1 MSKSVLVV
9 GEVASDGVAKATLEC
24 ISEAKRSGADSV
36 EAILFGSGAKDAA
49 AAADKAGAGTV
60 KYVEEGSYS
69 LAQRAATVE
78 GVIKES
84 SPGLVLM
91 SANTYGKE
99 VAGVLAARLQ
109 AGFASECTEVRFG
122 DDGQPRAI
130 RPMYSGKVLARCKLN
145 GATTLATLRQNTVA
159 VTEDGSDAAVSDLAL
174 VGSADGVVLTGS
186 NSDAAGGEVDLSEAS
201 VVVAGGRG
209 LKEPENFKIIE
220 ELAAPLK
227 AAIGA
232 TRMVVDAGWKDF
244 HYQVGQTGKVV
255 TPSLYIAVGISGAI
269 QHLVGMQNSGC
280 IVAINNDPGAPIFKV
295 ADYGIVADLFEATPK
310 LTERLKN

>member
-9 GEVASDGVAKATLEC
+9 GEVAGDGVAKATLEC
-24 ISEAKRSGADSV
+24 ISEAKRAGDSV
-36 EAILFGSGAKDAA
+36 EAVLFGKGAKDAA
-49 AAADKAGAGTV
+49 AAAGKAGAGSV
-60 KYVEEGSYS
+60 RYVEEAGYS
-69 LAQRAATVE
+69 LAQRAATVA
-78 GVIKES
+78 GVISET

-91 SANTYGKE
+91 AANTYGKE
-99 VAGVLAARLQ
+99 LAGVLAARLK
-109 AGFASECTEVRFG
+109 AAYAAECTEVRFG
-122 DDGQPRAI
+122 DDGQPRAV
-130 RPMYSGKVLARCKLN
+130 RPMYAGKVLARTKLN
-145 GATTLATLRQNTVA
+145 GATSVATLRQNTVE
-159 VTEDGSDAAVSDLAL
+159 VTNDGADASVSDLAL
-174 VGSADGVVLTGS
+174 AGSGDGVVLTDSSAGS
-186 NSDAAGGEVDLSEAS
+186 SGGEVDLSEAS

-209 LKEPENFKIIE
+209 LKEPENFKLIE
-220 ELAAPLK
+220 ELAAPLN

-255 TPSLYIAVGISGAI
+255 TPGLYIAVGISGAI

-310 LTERLKN
+310 LAERLKN